1 MASLSVDANYEVAVY
16 TSVRFA
22 LSHVPASVW
31 AVVCGIGSVLCL
43 TQAWLLRQYATAIEE
58 LPILSAREAAH
69 QVWSAWK
76 TRYTVLIHEYC
87 QSYDVRRITNIKW
100 TVMFVTNITVLTY
113 VFNEGL
119 MVFHTPIEQQI
130 MTALKQGTEG
140 HVRASAGADRHLRP
154 QPSPTRP
161 FHYWPQWALG

>member
-1 MASLSVDANYEVAVY
+1 MDANYEVAFY

-43 TQAWLLRQYATAIEE
+43 TQAWFLRQYATALEE

-76 TRYTVLIHEYC
+76 TRYTVLIYEYTSGSMTSTLMIIIHC
-87 QSYDVRRITNIKW
+87 PDIRI
-100 TVMFVTNITVLTY
+100 
-113 VFNEGL
+113 
-119 MVFHTPIEQQI
+119 Q
-130 MTALKQGTEG
+130 
-140 HVRASAGADRHLRP
+140 
-154 QPSPTRP
+154 
-161 FHYWPQWALG
+161 

>member
-76 TRYTVLIHEYC
+76 TRHTVLIHEYC
-87 QSYDVRRITNIKW
+87 QSYDVRLIIHKNATIL
-100 TVMFVTNITVLTY
+100 IY

-119 MVFHTPIEQQI
+119 VIFHTPIEQQI
-130 MTALKQGTEG
+130 LTALKYTTGDRGTCMC
-140 HVRASAGADRHLRP
+140 
-154 QPSPTRP
+154 
-161 FHYWPQWALG
+161 

>member
-43 TQAWLLRQYATAIEE
+43 TQAWLLRQYATALEE

-76 TRYTVLIHEYC
+76 TRCTVM
-87 QSYDVRRITNIKW
+87 ITNMQI
-100 TVMFVTNITVLTY
+100 I
-113 VFNEGL
+113 
-119 MVFHTPIEQQI
+119 FHTPIEQQI
-130 MTALKQGTEG
+130 MTALKCTTGDRGTCMC
-140 HVRASAGADRHLRP
+140 
-154 QPSPTRP
+154 
-161 FHYWPQWALG
+161 

>member
-1 MASLSVDANYEVAVY
+1 MDANYEVAVY

-43 TQAWLLRQYATAIEE
+43 TQAWLLRQYATALEE

-87 QSYDVRRITNIKW
+87 QSRDADTRVLSGRDVDVHCLRNVDGTSNDLIISQR
-100 TVMFVTNITVLTY
+100 V
-113 VFNEGL
+113 GL
-119 MVFHTPIEQQI
+119 RE
-130 MTALKQGTEG
+130 
-140 HVRASAGADRHLRP
+140 
-154 QPSPTRP
+154 
-161 FHYWPQWALG
+161 